1 MPDKK
6 ELQKEIKSAWNMKPE
21 KAIAFFKQKQ
31 PKSGSHWDWTDT
43 LREQH
48 DRVFVVAKATSLEL
62 VKDIKNAIQHSLEK
76 GTSFQDFENELIPT
90 LKQRG
95 WWGDIKA
102 VNPETNKT
110 KNITV
115 DHRRLRNIYSTNMRT
130 AYDAGKYE
138 QMMEEADVAPYWRYV
153 AIPKGPLN
161 RNPRQEHAA
170 LHNMVLRYDDPFW
183 QVFFGH
189 KGWNCHCTVK
199 NYTKR
204 SLERKFGK
212 KAEDVVQKS
221 DPKRFVSKTEVIQG
235 KTVTTQGYKVGSRE
249 VYPDAGWDY
258 APGAYRLRY
267 QNHLL
272 KNIEDIQNTEAK
284 AKVSEQ
290 FSNKLKE
297 SFKKMVEVDAP
308 THRTDTKRRSYTG
321 IGIIPNAI
329 FDACKRLFNNNLES
343 KLFTFDQF
351 RISHTLRDTHDGI
364 DRNTL
369 AEVPWLIEEYIPTYR
384 RENTAD
390 NGLVFF
396 SLPFRVGE
404 KLKRHKIAFNYDEYS
419 KTMTYKTGLIVDAND
434 IEWHEQIRR

>member
-1 MPDKK
+1 
-6 ELQKEIKSAWNMKPE
+6 MKPE

-31 PKSGSHWDWTDT
+31 PKAVKPKLKGSYSHWDWTDT
-43 LREQH
+43 MREQH
-48 DRVFVVAKATSLEL
+48 DRVFVVSKATSLEL
-62 VKDIKNAIQHSLEK
+62 VKDIKKAIQNSLEK
-76 GTSFQDFENELIPT
+76 GTSYQDFANEIIPT

-95 WWGDIKA
+95 WWGDVEA
-102 VNPETNKT
+102 VNPETGEA

-183 QVFFGH
+183 QIFFGH

-199 NYTKR
+199 NYTKK

-212 KAEDVVQKS
+212 KAEDIVQKS
-221 DPKRFVSKTEVIQG
+221 DPKRFVSKTEIIQG
-235 KTVTTQGYKVGSRE
+235 KTITTQGYKVGSKE
-249 VYPDAGWDY
+249 VYPDVGWDY

-267 QNHLL
+267 QKHLI
-272 KNIEDIQNTEAK
+272 KTIEDIENTEAK

-290 FSNKLKE
+290 FSNRLKE

-308 THRTDTKRRSYTG
+308 TQRADTKRRSYTG
-321 IGIIPNAI
+321 IGIMPNTI
-329 FDACKRLFNNNLES
+329 YDACKRLFNSNLES

-351 RISHTLRDTHDGI
+351 RISHTLRDTHNGI

-384 RENTAD
+384 NENTAE

-396 SLPFRVGE
+396 SMPFSVNG
-404 KLKRHKIAFNYDEYS
+404 KMKRNKIVFGYDEIT
-419 KTMTYKTGLIVDAND
+419 KTMTYKTGLIVDED
-434 IEWHEQIRR
+434 DYLRHTPIR